1 MAFSLSHFGSRLNA
15 ALAPPRL
22 TTYPLLFVSSAHKYR
37 HLPLTAL
44 RAFDAVMR
52 LGSMTRAADE
62 LGVTHGAI
70 SRQINT
76 LQDDLGYRLFDG
88 PRNARRPTP
97 KAARL
102 WAEVGP
108 AFERLAIAVSA
119 STDLDRRVQ
128 VSCLSTLAGRWLIP
142 RLARWPHG
150 WEIEITESYADLD
163 RSLGGAEVAI
173 RMLDAGAEPPA
184 GLVAVPF
191 MVNHYGPVAAPGV
204 DAAAARRLISRSHP
218 QAIDDWNARTAL
230 RIGSGAPPMLFD
242 HQQTMIE
249 ACLAGLGVCVTQ
261 QALIEPELASAR
273 LLSPFG
279 FETDG
284 AVFAAFHREGTPRA
298 ETRRFLAWLQTRAAQ
313 ST

>member
-1 MAFSLSHFGSRLNA
+1 
-15 ALAPPRL
+15 
-22 TTYPLLFVSSAHKYR
+22 
-37 HLPLTAL
+37 
-44 RAFDAVMR
+44 MR
-52 LGSMTRAADE
+52 LGSMTRAADQ

-70 SRQINT
+70 SRQINS
-76 LQDDLGYRLFDG
+76 LQDDCGYPLFTG
-88 PRNARRPTP
+88 PRNARQPTP
-97 KAARL
+97 EAERL

-108 AFERLAIAVSA
+108 AFERLAAVLSA
-119 STDLDRRVQ
+119 SADLDRRVQ

-150 WEIEITESYADLD
+150 WEIELSESYADLD

-184 GLVAVPF
+184 GLVVVPF
-191 MVNHYGPVAAPGV
+191 MVNRYGPVAAPGI
-204 DAAAARRLISRSHP
+204 DAASARRLISRSHP
-218 QAIDDWNARTAL
+218 QAIDNWNARTT
-230 RIGSGAPPMLFD
+230 RHVGSDAPPMLFD

-273 LLSPFG
+273 LIAPFG

-284 AVFAAFHREGTPRA
+284 ASFAAFHRQGTPRT
-298 ETRRFLAWLQTRAAQ
+298 ETRRFLSWLQAPQ